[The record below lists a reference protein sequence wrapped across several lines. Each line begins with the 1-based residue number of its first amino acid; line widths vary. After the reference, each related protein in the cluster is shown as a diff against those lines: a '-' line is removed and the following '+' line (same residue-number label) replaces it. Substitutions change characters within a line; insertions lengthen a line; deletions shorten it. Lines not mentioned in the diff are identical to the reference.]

1 LSFGWRKVSVVKRI
15 RLSAHA
21 RERAVHRGATEEEIA
36 AAIREAAWHPA
47 DRGRL
52 EASKV
57 FRYDAEWNGTWY
69 ATKRVRAVFVDEQ
82 DVIIVVTVFAYYGRG
97 GADE

>member
-1 LSFGWRKVSVVKRI
+1 MVKPI
-15 RLSAHA
+15 RLSADA
-21 RERAVHRGATEEEIA
+21 RERAAHRGATEEEIA

-47 DRGRL
+47 ERGRL
-52 EASKV
+52 EASQV

-69 ATKRVRAVFVDEQ
+69 ATKRVRPVFVDEQ
-82 DVIIVVTVFAYYGRG
+82 DVVIVVTVFGYYGPE